1 MHFLMSRSNLKRGL
15 ARVSPAIWE
24 QFPQYCLRV
33 VYAFGVNNGPSDSD
47 SRADLLDAASSAMAV
62 LGSARPSDH
71 PHVAA
76 WRKAYAAFGAK
87 PSHFPSSIESLLRR
101 SLKEGAGGIPGIN
114 RLVDLYNAL
123 SLTHVIPVGGEDLD
137 RVVGTPT
144 LRFARGD
151 EPFDLPDHH
160 GGMPSFPTFGEVV
173 WADGAGVTCRN
184 WNWRQGRRTRLT
196 ERTSNAY
203 FILEGLAPA
212 CIDEHLDAAA
222 ATLEELLMTRAGAR
236 EVVVARHGPSHTDVA
251 CAV

>member
-1 MHFLMSRSNLKRGL
+1 MAGSSLKRGL
-15 ARVSPAIWE
+15 ARVSPDIWE
-24 QFPQYCLRV
+24 RFTQYRLRV
-33 VYAFGVNNGPSDSD
+33 VYAFGINNGPSDSE
-47 SRADLLDAASSAMAV
+47 SRADLLDAASSAIAV

-71 PHVAA
+71 PHIAA
-76 WRKAYAAFGAK
+76 WRKVYAEFGAK
-87 PSHFPSSIESLLRR
+87 PSHFPSSIEALLRR
-101 SLKEGAGGIPGIN
+101 SLKEGAAGIPAIN

-123 SLTHVIPVGGEDLD
+123 SLRHFIPVGGEDLD
-137 RVVGTPT
+137 RVVGTPM
-144 LRFARGD
+144 LGFARGD

-160 GGMPSFPTFGEVV
+160 GEMPSFPTFGEVV

-212 CIDEHLDAAA
+212 CTDEHLDAAA
-222 ATLEELLMTRAGAR
+222 ATLEELLVTHAGAN
-236 EVVVARHGPSHTDVA
+236 EVVVARHGPSDIDVA